1 MSQRSIGECLEV
13 INARLN
19 GRGVVLVGMM
29 GVGKTTVGRRLA
41 ARLKLPF
48 LDADAE
54 IERAAG
60 KSVTEIFE
68 DDGEAFFRDRE
79 EKVIARLLREQ
90 GPLVLAT
97 GGGAWM
103 SPATRDVV
111 AASAISV
118 WLRADLDLLMKRVM
132 RRPGRPLLQ
141 TGDPRAV
148 MARLIEQRHPVY
160 AKADITVDSRDV
172 AHQVI
177 VNDVIRAL
185 SAWLERHET
194 IS

>member
-1 MSQRSIGECLEV
+1 MSQRSIGNCLEV

-29 GVGKTTVGRRLA
+29 GVGKTTIGRRLA

-60 KSVTEIFE
+60 KTVKEIFNE
-68 DDGEAFFRDRE
+68 DGEAFFRDRE
-79 EKVIARLLREQ
+79 EKVIARLLRD

-103 SPATRDVV
+103 SPATRDAV

-118 WLRADLDLLMKRVM
+118 WLKADLDLLMKRVM
-132 RRPGRPLLQ
+132 RRRDRPLLQ
-141 TGDPRAV
+141 TDDPRAV

-160 AKADITVDSRDV
+160 AEADITVDSRDV

-177 VNDVIRAL
+177 VNDVIHAL